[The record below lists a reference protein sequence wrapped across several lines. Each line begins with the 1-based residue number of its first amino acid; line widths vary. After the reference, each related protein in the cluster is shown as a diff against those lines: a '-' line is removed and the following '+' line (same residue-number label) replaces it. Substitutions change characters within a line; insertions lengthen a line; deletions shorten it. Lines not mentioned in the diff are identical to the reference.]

1 LPAESPEAYSGSSSH
16 LLDSDYLH
24 PAKITISRMR
34 YSRSIQRVQQRL
46 KLTVDLIVDW
56 AIAIWGLLGDRISI
70 RRFADD
76 YPRQAQNRNCE
87 KCTCFCPV

>member
-1 LPAESPEAYSGSSSH
+1 
-16 LLDSDYLH
+16 
-24 PAKITISRMR
+24 M
-34 YSRSIQRVQQRL
+34 QQRL

-76 YPRQAQNRNCE
+76 YPRQAQNRNSE
-87 KCTCFCPV
+87 KCSCFCPV